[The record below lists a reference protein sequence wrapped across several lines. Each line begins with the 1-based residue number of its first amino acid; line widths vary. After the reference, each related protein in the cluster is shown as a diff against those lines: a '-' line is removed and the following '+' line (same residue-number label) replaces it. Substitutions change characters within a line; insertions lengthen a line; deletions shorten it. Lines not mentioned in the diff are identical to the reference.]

1 MQYEKPLH
9 MDHIDVPRNLQGER
23 EMDADA
29 DDQPNV
35 DIFDL
40 TPDEAGYAF
49 PLINAFNK
57 RFGLSIYDGETDR
70 VRRGDVGEA
79 LAMARAF
86 RPDPDHPEAA
96 AGVAKIREALECGA
110 ERGTF
115 VQFTLAV
122 IF

>member
-1 MQYEKPLH
+1 MQYEPPLH
-9 MDHIDVPRNLQGER
+9 MDHIDVPRNRRGEW
-23 EMDADA
+23 EMDHM
-29 DDQPNV
+29 DDDSPNV
-35 DIFDL
+35 DILDL

-49 PLINAFNK
+49 PLLDAFNG
-57 RFGLSIYDGETDR
+57 RFGLFIYDGETDR
-70 VRRGDVGEA
+70 MRREDVGEA

-96 AGVAKIREALECGA
+96 AGVAKIREALERAA

-115 VQFTLAV
+115 VQFSLAV